1 MTNSGESGIGGD
13 DAEPESIG
21 PALTQLISFC
31 HLKIWAQY
39 FPREVRNPVFLKKY
53 IYIIRS
59 GNYSKV

>member
-31 HLKIWAQY
+31 HLKIWA
-39 FPREVRNPVFLKKY
+39 
-53 IYIIRS
+53 
-59 GNYSKV
+59 